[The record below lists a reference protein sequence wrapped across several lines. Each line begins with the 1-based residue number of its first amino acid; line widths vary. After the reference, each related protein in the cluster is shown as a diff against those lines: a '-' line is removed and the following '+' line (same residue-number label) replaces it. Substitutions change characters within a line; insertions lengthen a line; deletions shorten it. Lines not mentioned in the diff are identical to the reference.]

1 MLLSS
6 LDAILLSNQKRVQKD
21 CVIHDIQN
29 DSRSIKP
36 GDVFVAITGTEQDGH
51 HFITQALQNGAIGVV
66 VSDQYDVTLL
76 PDTISYWCVSST
88 PQAWSLLAQAWFDNP
103 AQSLKMIAIT
113 GTSGKTT
120 CAHIL
125 YKMLQSLGQKAV
137 LIGTG
142 GIYINNQEMNYT
154 MKGAVTTPDPKE
166 LHYILSQGVKE
177 KCQYAVLE
185 ASSHG
190 LSQERLFGILF
201 DAVVLTSL
209 SPCHHI
215 GYHKTLSAYIQA
227 KEKIFHMTNK
237 NAITVVN
244 KDAELFDQMQLPP
257 SSMLV
262 TISHQQGADYLVYR
276 EPQSAVNNE
285 NRFRLQDQQNSYL
298 FLTMLHGDF
307 QMFNLSAAF
316 LIGRHFDFPTS
327 SLQRALQS
335 IDHIPGRWHKID
347 TTLPLTIIVDKANV
361 LIALKHIKHEI
372 ESMDFSAC
380 ITVFGNVGGG
390 EKDARAELGQM
401 ICSFSDKVI
410 LTLDDPE
417 TEEPSN
423 GFRHFMSALSC
434 TDAKKVIILENREN
448 AIEYAIENA
457 RENSLVA
464 ILGRGN
470 QKEFLVQ
477 GRVEAFDDIATA
489 QYIVANKE
497 KYV

>member
-6 LDAILLSNQKRVQKD
+6 LDAILFSNSKRVQKD
-21 CVIHDIQN
+21 CLIHDIQN
-29 DSRSIKP
+29 DSRNIKP
-36 GDVFVAITGTEQDGH
+36 GDIFVAITGTEQDGH
-51 HFITQALQNGAIGVV
+51 HFITHALQNGAIGVV
-66 VSDQYDVTLL
+66 VSDQYNITLL

-103 AQSLKMIAIT
+103 TQSLKMIAIT

-120 CAHIL
+120 CAHVL
-125 YKMLQSLGQKAV
+125 YKMLQNIGQRAV

-142 GIYINNQEMNYT
+142 GIYINNQQISYT

-177 KCQYAVLE
+177 ECQYAVLE

-190 LSQERLFGILF
+190 LSQERLFGVSF

-227 KEKIFHMTNK
+227 KEKIFQRTNK

-244 KDAELFDQMQLPP
+244 KDAELFDQINISS

-262 TISHQQGADYLVYR
+262 TISQQQGADYLVYR
-276 EPQSAVNNE
+276 ESQNTVKNE
-285 NRFRLQDQQNSYL
+285 NRFRLQDQQNSYS
-298 FLTMLHGDF
+298 FLTMLHGQF
-307 QMFNLSAAF
+307 QMYNLGAAF
-316 LIGRHFDFPTS
+316 LVGRHFGFPTS
-327 SLQRALQS
+327 SLQSALQS

-361 LIALKHIKHEI
+361 PLALKYFKHEI
-372 ESMDFSAC
+372 ESMNFSAC

-390 EKDARAELGQM
+390 EKDARAELGQI

-417 TEEPSN
+417 TEEPTN

-434 TDAKKVIILENREN
+434 TDAKKVIILENRGN

-457 RENSLVA
+457 PENSLVA

-489 QYIVANKE
+489 QHIVANKE
-497 KYV
+497 NHV

>member
-6 LDAILLSNQKRVQKD
+6 LDTILLSNDKRVQND
-21 CVIHDIQN
+21 CLIHDIQN
-29 DSRSIKP
+29 DSRNVKP
-36 GDVFVAITGTEQDGH
+36 GDVFVAITGTETDGH
-51 HFITQALQNGAIGVV
+51 HHIFDALQNGAVGVV
-66 VSDQYDVTLL
+66 VSDQYDVSLL
-76 PDTISYWCVSST
+76 PDKISYWSVSST
-88 PQAWSLLAQAWFDNP
+88 PQAWSLLAQSWFNNP

-113 GTSGKTT
+113 GTSGKTS

-125 YKMLQSLGQKAV
+125 YRMLQNLGQKAV

-142 GIYINNQEMNYT
+142 GVYIGNQEMHYT

-177 KCQYAVLE
+177 NCQYAVLE

-227 KEKIFHMTNK
+227 KEKIFHMTNN

-244 KDAELFDQMQLPP
+244 KDAELYDQMRIP
-257 SSMLV
+257 SSSILV
-262 TISHQQGADYLVYR
+262 TISQQPGADYWVYR
-276 EPQSAVNNE
+276 EQQNVVNNG
-285 NRFRLQDQQNSYL
+285 NHFRLQDQKNSFS
-298 FLTMLHGDF
+298 FLTTLHGEF
-307 QMFNLSAAF
+307 QMYNLGAAF
-316 LIGRHFDFPTS
+316 LVGRHFGFPSS
-327 SLQRALQS
+327 SLQSALQS
-335 IDHIPGRWHKID
+335 IDHIPGRWQCID
-347 TTLPLTIIVDKANV
+347 TTLPLTIVVDKANV
-361 LIALKHIKHEI
+361 PLALKHIKQEI
-372 ESMDFSAC
+372 ESMDFSTC

-390 EKDARAELGQM
+390 EKDARAELGQI
-401 ICSFSDKVI
+401 ICSFSDRVI

-417 TEEPSN
+417 TEEPTN
-423 GFRHFMSALSC
+423 GFRHFMSSLSC
-434 TDAKKVIILENREN
+434 TDAKKVIILENRAS
-448 AIEYAIENA
+448 AIEYAIEIA
-457 RENSLVA
+457 PENSLVA

-477 GRVEAFDDIATA
+477 GRVEILDDIATA
-489 QYIVANKE
+489 QNIVTKKE
-497 KYV
+497 NHV